1 MAFHKR
7 LPWLFTLVSQLWP
20 VVPELLR
27 LWFRSNIIFIKRG
40 LDFAPEGRLG
50 SFGNRFGIHVAFHG
64 QVLVFFCTVSRLW
77 PVVPEL
83 LRFWFRNDMIFGFAH
98 KKGLAFALQGRLG
111 SFWDPSGIH
120 VAFQEHFLWFVLLV
134 LPLWRF
140 VPDLPRFAKK
150 CFINYIIFNKKCI
163 YTAL

>member
-1 MAFHKR
+1 MVFPLVSYLWPVVPELSAISPISCYIQLALLSKGCLYVRFGSLRGPMSIHMAFHRR

-50 SFGNRFGIHVAFHG
+50 SFGNRFGIHVAFHR
-64 QVLVFFCTVSRLW
+64 QVWVFFCTVSRLW

-83 LRFWFRNDMIFGFAH
+83 LRFWFRNEMIF
-98 KKGLAFALQGRLG
+98 
-111 SFWDPSGIH
+111 
-120 VAFQEHFLWFVLLV
+120 
-134 LPLWRF
+134 
-140 VPDLPRFAKK
+140 
-150 CFINYIIFNKKCI
+150 CFFH
-163 YTAL
+163 

>member
-1 MAFHKR
+1 MAFQRR

-64 QVLVFFCTVSRLW
+64 QVLVFSLHYFAFVACRSR
-77 PVVPEL
+77 
-83 LRFWFRNDMIFGFAH
+83 A
-98 KKGLAFALQGRLG
+98 
-111 SFWDPSGIH
+111 
-120 VAFQEHFLWFVLLV
+120 VASLV
-134 LPLWRF
+134 
-140 VPDLPRFAKK
+140 
-150 CFINYIIFNKKCI
+150 
-163 YTAL
+163 

>member
-7 LPWLFTLVSQLWP
+7 LPWLFTFVSQLWP

-64 QVLVFFCTVSRLW
+64 QVLVFFAL
-77 PVVPEL
+77 
-83 LRFWFRNDMIFGFAH
+83 FRVCGLSFPSCCDFG
-98 KKGLAFALQGRLG
+98 L
-111 SFWDPSGIH
+111 
-120 VAFQEHFLWFVLLV
+120 EM
-134 LPLWRF
+134 
-140 VPDLPRFAKK
+140 
-150 CFINYIIFNKKCI
+150 
-163 YTAL
+163 T